1 MDATRGVVVAVGA
14 LVVVTALVSGP
25 LVPGLSLTNAQQPA
39 YGEGTATVAS
49 VEFPE
54 RATIERGGFGSE
66 SDYLVVPPATVRFGT
81 FDGAPV
87 LTYKIEIPA
96 LNYSRGTTHFLSPDT
111 GTRYEATLRS
121 DSLAELPDERT
132 AFDARLSVWIEDT
145 DGRSRVATQ
154 NTTVEV
160 VE

>member
-1 MDATRGVVVAVGA
+1 MDAARGTAVAVGT
-14 LVVVTALVSGP
+14 LIVVTALVSGP
-25 LVPGLSLTNAQQPA
+25 LVPGITLTDTQRPA

-54 RATIERGGFGSE
+54 RATIEQGGFGSE
-66 SDYLVVPPATVRFGT
+66 SNYLVVPPATVEFET
-81 FDGAPV
+81 FEGAPV
-87 LTYKIEIPA
+87 LTYKIEIPT

-111 GTRYEATLRS
+111 GPQYEATLQS
-121 DSLAELPDERT
+121 DSLDRLPAQRT
-132 AFDARLSVWIEDT
+132 EFDATLSIWIEAS
-145 DGRSRVATQ
+145 DGRSRVARQ

>member
-1 MDATRGVVVAVGA
+1 MNTTRGVVAAVGT
-14 LVVVTALVSGP
+14 LIVVTALISGP
-25 LVPGLSLTNAQQPA
+25 LIPGVTLMGTQQPT
-39 YGEGTATVAS
+39 YGEGNATVAS

-66 SDYLVVPPATVRFGT
+66 SDYLVVPPATVHFEA
-81 FDGAPV
+81 FDGTPV

-111 GTRYEATLRS
+111 GARYEATLRS
-121 DSLAELPDERT
+121 DSLDGLPEQPT
-132 AFDARLSVWIEDT
+132 QFDATLSVWIEAS
-145 DGRSRVATQ
+145 DGRSRVAEQ